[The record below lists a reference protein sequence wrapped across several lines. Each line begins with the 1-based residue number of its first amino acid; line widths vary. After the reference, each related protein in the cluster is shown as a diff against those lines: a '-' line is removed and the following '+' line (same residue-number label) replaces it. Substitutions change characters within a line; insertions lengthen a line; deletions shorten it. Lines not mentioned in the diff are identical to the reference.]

1 MLATK
6 QLTVAIDFHSEE
18 RNTMEVNGYRQLSG
32 YQHYSKYLFFLF
44 FKRRK
49 TIKQI
54 WNRRRVMD
62 DRIFILAELS
72 LYGLHVFNWSK

>member
-32 YQHYSKYLFFLF
+32 YQHYSKYLFFPLF
-44 FKRRK
+44 LKEER
-49 TIKQI
+49 Q
-54 WNRRRVMD
+54 
-62 DRIFILAELS
+62 
-72 LYGLHVFNWSK
+72 

>member
-44 FKRRK
+44 F
-49 TIKQI
+49 
-54 WNRRRVMD
+54 
-62 DRIFILAELS
+62 
-72 LYGLHVFNWSK
+72 